1 MENSVRSCSPDSDN
15 NMAATNDNVKE
26 ECPTQPTPTPPSN
39 DNHNIS
45 DYVEKPATRALD
57 SLKSSNDTTQ
67 SSESKQQPQVPLQ
80 TLSYLSSHNTATGLI
95 SPLTLIKQQQSQDK
109 HNSSMSKSTSSSLL
123 HRISSATSITHNH
136 SHQHHHHHRHVEHSL
151 PTTPQVDSYAISK
164 IGQARTRIKR
174 SFDKSKLLE
183 KDEYVFPR

>member
-15 NMAATNDNVKE
+15 NNMAATNDNVKE
-26 ECPTQPTPTPPSN
+26 EGPTQPTPTPPMN
-39 DNHNIS
+39 DNHDTS
-45 DYVEKPATRALD
+45 DYVEKPATRALEA
-57 SLKSSNDTTQ
+57 LKSSNDTPR
-67 SSESKQQPQVPLQ
+67 SSESKQPQVPLQ
-80 TLSYLSSHNTATGLI
+80 TLSYLSSHNTVTGLI

-109 HNSSMSKSTSSSLL
+109 HNSCMSKSTSSSLL